1 MKKIRKILVGALCAL
16 CAGTAFAYEPLPAAL
31 DGSMMP
37 YDFYAVE
44 EPAWP
49 DSLTPRYCAYVAR
62 HGARYMTGTHKF
74 AKLQKYLLK
83 EQEKGNLTPAGAGFL
98 SMLNSITTLSDG
110 RWGELSQVGIDE
122 ERALGEEMANLF
134 PGLKET
140 DASARTVSTF
150 VPRAIKTMHEF
161 DHSLALANDSLHLST
176 ASGPQFST
184 LLYFFAA
191 DTLYAYYRQD
201 GPWQDV
207 IKKMEKDS
215 VSLAPIER
223 MVYKLRNISKND
235 ARALVMEI
243 YSVLSSRESMGLS
256 APTTQWMTPAEYRG
270 CWAVSNA
277 THYLRNNLNPLTKAV
292 PMQAVAPLL
301 STIIDHADEAT
312 HHGNETP
319 HLDGY
324 FGHAET
330 LLPLLSA
337 MRIPGAYAMPESIGD
352 LQKTWKLQEITPM
365 GANLAIFIL
374 SGPSGKRYA
383 AVRLNGRNV
392 KPLPGH
398 GYVIEWDSLVNYW
411 TQLMSSQMQ
420 DQGAWQ

>member
-1 MKKIRKILVGALCAL
+1 MKRISKIIITALCAL
-16 CAGTAFAYEPLPAAL
+16 CAGTAIAYEPLPATL
-31 DGSMMP
+31 EGSMMP
-37 YDFYAVE
+37 YDFSAVE

-49 DSLTPRYCAYVAR
+49 DSLTPRYCAYIAR
-62 HGARYMTGTHKF
+62 HGARYMTGTNKF
-74 AKLQKYLLK
+74 GKLQEYLIK
-83 EQEKGNLTPAGAGFL
+83 EQAKGNLTPTGAGML
-98 SMLNSITTLSDG
+98 SMLDSISALSEG
-110 RWGELSQVGIDE
+110 RWGELSAVGVEE
-122 ERALGEEMANLF
+122 ERALGLEMANLF
-134 PGLKET
+134 PGLKEN
-140 DASARTVSTF
+140 DASARTISTF

-176 ASGPQFST
+176 ASGPQFSE

-191 DTLYAYYRQD
+191 DSLYASYRQA
-201 GPWQDV
+201 GPWRNI
-207 IKKMEKDS
+207 IKRMEKDS
-215 VSLAPIER
+215 VSVEPLER
-223 MVYKLRNISKND
+223 MVYKLRDISKDD
-235 ARALVMEI
+235 AKALVMEI

-256 APTTQWMTPAEYRG
+256 APTTEWMTPEEYRG
-270 CWAVSNA
+270 CWVVSNA
-277 THYLRNNLNPLTKAV
+277 THYLRNNLNPLTTAV
-292 PMQAVAPLL
+292 PMEAVAPLL

-312 HHGNETP
+312 HRGNEAP

-337 MRIPGAYAMPESIGD
+337 MRIPGAYAMPATIGD

-374 SGPSGKRYA
+374 TGPSGKRYA

-398 GYVIEWDSLVNYW
+398 GYVIKWDSLVNYW
-411 TQLMSSQMQ
+411 TQLMSSQIQ
-420 DQGAWQ
+420 N